1 MKQQVARL
9 RSIQGNIFKELVPDT
24 KKPIGLPKKVWDPVV
39 DWMRIVKV
47 SGSIDNEKDAK
58 EMIDAMSNGTLKV
71 IFSNRKEFEFLVKH
85 RKKLLMEMLMEG
97 LSKNNVVNI
106 LMSKEPT
113 PVHTSSMKKMGM
125 DSKTNK
131 PINPIIIAKR
141 TRINK
146 KA

>member
-39 DWMRIVKV
+39 DWMRIVKE

-113 PVHTSSMKKMGM
+113 PFIHH
-125 DSKTNK
+125 
-131 PINPIIIAKR
+131 P
-141 TRINK
+141 
-146 KA
+146 